1 MSENEQ
7 SAIKA
12 LGESILA
19 WGKKL
24 AQVRNGLWR
33 EVKFGTSSCP
43 LCQIYYRDA
52 CEGCPVY
59 RDTGERYCKG
69 SPYDDVSV
77 AFGRCLECGSPTNLR
92 ALEASVKA
100 ELEYLRR
107 LYREAVDEQEKKE
120 KK

>member
-1 MSENEQ
+1 MSELDV
-7 SAIKA
+7 KA
-12 LGESILA
+12 LGESVSA
-19 WGKKL
+19 WEKKL

-33 EVKFGTSSCP
+33 DANFGFYDCP
-43 LCQIYYRDA
+43 LCRLYFHPPSVCA
-52 CEGCPVY
+52 GCPVC
-59 RDTGERYCKG
+59 RDTGKRRCG
-69 SPYDDVSV
+69 GGPYAAVSD
-77 AFGRCLECGSPTNLR
+77 ALDKCGECDSPTNLC